1 MRVNVA
7 IRLLTGLGLV
17 SAPLL
22 ASPAMANSW
31 HHPNVFEES
40 NGGYMN
46 YSYDDGICHYTY
58 WYSEWEKHAQASR
71 YGDCSHLVVGPDGR
85 VMSTV
90 ETGE

>member
-7 IRLLTGLGLV
+7 IRLLTGLMLC
-17 SAPLL
+17 SAPLF

-46 YSYDDGICHYTY
+46 YSYDDGLCHYTY

-85 VMSTV
+85 VMSTE
-90 ETGE
+90 ETGQ